1 LQSPLLSQSAGFD
14 RFKIGY
20 VGGIINKKDQ
30 MSMKRLIFRAMRGK
44 VSAYFFD
51 VPDEESDNIVSF
63 SDKMVFIMIYHQGE
77 FVYRRL

>member
-1 LQSPLLSQSAGFD
+1 
-14 RFKIGY
+14 
-20 VGGIINKKDQ
+20 

-51 VPDEESDNIVSF
+51 IPDEESDNIVSF
-63 SDKMVFIMIYHQGE
+63 NDKMVFIMIYHQGE